1 MSVYL
6 SWLAVVGRPRQTPVG
21 ASAGRSKPLSIGRV
35 GWKIGCLG
43 AAVRRLLSIAIYIYS
58 WSAANDPLQSAKSI
72 VFSNCNWQSLQ
83 TATGKVCKTMAAT
96 KVVKAESNRACHG

>member
-58 WSAANDPLQSAKSI
+58 WSAANDPLQSASRI
-72 VFSNCNWQSLQ
+72 VFSNCNTKPWLQ
-83 TATGKVCKTMAAT
+83 RMSSRKRSRIV
-96 KVVKAESNRACHG
+96 SCHG

>member
-58 WSAANDPLQSAKSI
+58 WSAANDPLQSARQLY
-72 VFSNCNWQSLQ
+72 FQ
-83 TATGKVCKTMAAT
+83 TATGKVCKLQLAKFA
-96 KVVKAESNRACHG
+96 KPWLHESRESGVE

>member
-43 AAVRRLLSIAIYIYS
+43 AAVRRLLSIAIYILVGPRQTTRCRVPV
-58 WSAANDPLQSAKSI
+58 DCIFKLKLAK
-72 VFSNCNWQSLQ
+72 FAKTHRCNE
-83 TATGKVCKTMAAT
+83 CCR
-96 KVVKAESNRACHG
+96 ESGVE